1 MNAVNQYVDISKKW
15 FDFQLKT
22 GQEWFEAVKGL
33 DQFAPN
39 LFWSKSVEAYQQS
52 VQGSLDAEIAGARIW
67 FEDVVPVKDLPEPVV
82 DMFNQ
87 MRGATDKVTEAQQT
101 LADNWFKLLKQ
112 VDFNQ
117 TPLALVQEAQSNS
130 LQKPQNA

>member
-82 DMFNQ
+82 DMFKK

-117 TPLALVQEAQSNS
+117 TPLALVQEAQ
-130 LQKPQNA
+130 K

>member
-1 MNAVNQYVDISKKW
+1 MNAVNRYVDISKKW

-22 GQEWFEAVKGL
+22 GQEWFETVKGL
-33 DQFAPN
+33 NEFDPN

-52 VQGSLDAEIAGARIW
+52 IQGSLDAEVAGARIW
-67 FEDVVPVKDLPEPVV
+67 FEDVVPVKDLPQPVV
-82 DMFNQ
+82 DIVNQ

-117 TPLALVQEAQSNS
+117 SPLALVQEAQ
-130 LQKPQNA
+130 K